1 MAPPTLNQPN
11 VTEGA
16 EGEEG
21 MGVCALASPTI
32 IYTKEECSVAL
43 ATSFHGFW
51 HSGYLTDL
59 HVSCSMGRGGVAGHR
74 VNINDQGRD
83 QILRG

>member
-16 EGEEG
+16 EGGKG
-21 MGVCALASPTI
+21 MGVCDLASPTI

-43 ATSFHGFW
+43 ATSLLGFW
-51 HSGYLTDL
+51 HSEYLTDL
-59 HVSCSMGRGGVAGHR
+59 RVSCSMGRDGVAGHR
-74 VNINDQGRD
+74 VNISDQGRD